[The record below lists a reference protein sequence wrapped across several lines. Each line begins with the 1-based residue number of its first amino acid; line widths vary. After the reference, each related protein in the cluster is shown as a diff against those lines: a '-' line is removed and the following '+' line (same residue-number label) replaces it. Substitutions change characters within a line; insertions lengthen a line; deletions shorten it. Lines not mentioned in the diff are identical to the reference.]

1 MKENHVKIWLKS
13 WEKQRNT
20 SAFRS
25 RFGISTKVILPTFG
39 DFQWP
44 LKAAF
49 PNATRQARKAQSF
62 GCLVWASHPWT
73 AWRHPWPGKWSIFWG
88 EIPLFTIWSYGFFIF
103 IWGWEIN
110 VVISSLYSI
119 VNMKCRATG
128 KTWCIYNIYGC
139 IWVMVFSHEWE

>member
-1 MKENHVKIWLKS
+1 MLKS
-13 WEKQRNT
+13 WEKHRKT

-49 PNATRQARKAQSF
+49 PNAKRQARKAQSF

-110 VVISSLYSI
+110 VVISSLYSSEYEMSCHGQ
-119 VNMKCRATG
+119 NMVYIY
-128 KTWCIYNIYGC
+128 IYNIWMYLGYGFLPWMG
-139 IWVMVFSHEWE
+139 IAT